1 MVDAA
6 LTVVGT
12 GRDPR
17 TREAEDWTM
26 PVKCTPPTSGRDLVQ
41 RWKKTMAFTPDLD
54 DRAAILD
61 VVAQPTRLRLFYLL
75 DQIGEVCVCDLG
87 EMLGITQSA
96 VSQHLAKFK
105 AYGLVTV
112 RRENQTLFYGLADR
126 PEVKMLRK
134 VGLAGIETGE

>member
-1 MVDAA
+1 
-6 LTVVGT
+6 
-12 GRDPR
+12 
-17 TREAEDWTM
+17 M

-54 DRAAILD
+54 ERAAILD
-61 VVAQPTRLRLFYLL
+61 VVSQATRLRLFYLL

-87 EMLGITQSA
+87 EILGITQSA

-112 RRENQTLFYGLADR
+112 RRDNQTLFYRLADR
-126 PEVKMLRK
+126 PDVKMLRK
-134 VGLAGIETGE
+134 VALAGIETNE